1 MIKTGL
7 ADDRRHYAEKFG
19 RGKGRVPRC
28 SLRCAQHRTRLN
40 STVFFEFLKRLLEQT
55 KGKPYL
61 IVDGHAATIRLMPQ
75 HDAHEVMR
83 GSVAGQRPERF
94 AIADVRAA
102 LGAGFRTFRAIP
114 GPSMAFAALF
124 VAIGLG
130 LLLAIGRFGMSPMAL
145 PLAGGFMLVAPALLT
160 GFFAL
165 ADAHETGQ
173 APGLRD
179 ALSGFTRAPAS
190 LWVVALLCAFL
201 FLIWITDAAILYA
214 FMIGG
219 EHLPYE
225 LPWLIALRRNVLAF
239 EAWAAPMGA
248 ALAFLIFAVSAFSV
262 PLLHERR
269 AGLAQAVSASVRAV
283 FGNLPASL
291 AWGLVLAGVTLLSVL
306 LLPLLTVTLPVL
318 AYAGHSL
325 YGRVF
330 PSAARAAG
338 AG

>member
-1 MIKTGL
+1 MSGPTGDGL
-7 ADDRRHYAEKFG
+7 PPG
-19 RGKGRVPRC
+19 R
-28 SLRCAQHRTRLN
+28 
-40 STVFFEFLKRLLEQT
+40 
-55 KGKPYL
+55 Y
-61 IVDGHAATIRLMPQ
+61 
-75 HDAHEVMR
+75 
-83 GSVAGQRPERF
+83 SV
-94 AIADVRAA
+94 ADVRDAVTH
-102 LGAGFRTFRAIP
+102 GWRTFRAIP
-114 GPSMAFAALF
+114 GPSMAFAAIF

-130 LLLAIGRFGMSPMAL
+130 LLLAVGHFGMSPMAL
-145 PLAGGFMLVAPALLT
+145 PLAGGFMLVAPALLA
-160 GFFAL
+160 GFFGL
-165 ADAHETGQ
+165 ADAHDTGH
-173 APGLRD
+173 APRLRD
-179 ALSGFTRAPAS
+179 AWSGFTRAPAS

-225 LPWLIALRRNVLAF
+225 APWLIALRRNVLAF

-291 AWGLVLAGVTLLSVL
+291 AWGLLLAGLTLLSVL
-306 LLPLLTVTLPVL
+306 LLPLLMVTLPVL
-318 AYAGHSL
+318 AYAGYSL

-330 PSAARAAG
+330 PSAAPPAG

>member
-1 MIKTGL
+1 MSRPTGEGL
-7 ADDRRHYAEKFG
+7 RPASYA
-19 RGKGRVPRC
+19 V
-28 SLRCAQHRTRLN
+28 
-40 STVFFEFLKRLLEQT
+40 
-55 KGKPYL
+55 
-61 IVDGHAATIRLMPQ
+61 
-75 HDAHEVMR
+75 
-83 GSVAGQRPERF
+83 
-94 AIADVRAA
+94 ADVRDS
-102 LGAGFRTFRAIP
+102 LRHGWRTFRAIP

-124 VAIGLG
+124 AAFGLG
-130 LLLAIGRFGMSPMAL
+130 LLLAVGRFGMSPMAP
-145 PLAGGFMLVAPALLT
+145 PLAGGFMLVAPALLA
-160 GFFAL
+160 GFFGL
-165 ADAHETGQ
+165 VDAHEAGR
-173 APGLRD
+173 APHLRD
-179 ALSGFTRAPAS
+179 AWAGFARAPAS

-262 PLLHERR
+262 PLLHGRR

-283 FGNLPASL
+283 FGSLPASL
-291 AWGLVLAGVTLLSVL
+291 VWGLLLAGLTLLSVL

-318 AYAGHSL
+318 AYAGYSL

-330 PSAARAAG
+330 PSAAPPAG
-338 AG
+338 AD